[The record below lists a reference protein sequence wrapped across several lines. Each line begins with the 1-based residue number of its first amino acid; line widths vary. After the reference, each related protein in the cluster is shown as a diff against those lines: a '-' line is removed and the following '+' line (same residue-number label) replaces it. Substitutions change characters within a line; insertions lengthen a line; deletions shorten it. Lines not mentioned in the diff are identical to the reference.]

1 MTLQERILETA
12 LRLFRTYGIKS
23 VTMFDIAKECGVSK
37 KTVYEHFADKE
48 ALIKSGV
55 QTVLDGLQQQLD
67 HGRRQAD
74 NAIAEQLQTAHIL
87 EVLARTM
94 NPVMMHEVRK
104 YHPAV
109 GQAVEDFRRDNVLQG
124 IRENLERGIE
134 EGLYHPYLKLD
145 IMARM
150 RQLQLDAAFDQAQY
164 PPEQFDMHQVM
175 QEITFNYIMGIS
187 TPEGRKLAGQ
197 YLVTASAPSFSLE

>member
-1 MTLQERILETA
+1 MTVQERILETA

-23 VTMFDIAKECGVSK
+23 VTMFDIARECGVSK

-48 ALIKSGV
+48 ALVKEGI
-55 QTVLDGLQQQLD
+55 QALLNGLQQQLQQS
-67 HGRRQAD
+67 RNQAE
-74 NAIAEQLQTAHIL
+74 NAIMEQLQTTHIL

-104 YHPAV
+104 YHPEV
-109 GQAVEDFRRDNVLQG
+109 GQAVEDFRRDKVLQG
-124 IRENLERGIE
+124 IRENLERGVQ
-134 EGLYHPYLKLD
+134 EGLYHPHLKMD

-175 QEITFNYIMGIS
+175 QEITFNYIMGIA
-187 TPEGRKLAGQ
+187 TPEGRRLAGQ
-197 YLVTASAPSFSLE
+197 YLVSVSAPSFSVD